1 MILRLFLSLFLIL
14 NFLKAEVFFDYTY
27 KFTLSKDEKA
37 SVKIKEIDY
46 PDEIYYFDFSWTL
59 FDQTNIIVHSKYK
72 KYPRQFVMSLRRNL
86 NWVDQTLVPDYKN
99 PHIDRARLI
108 LEFSD
113 FKKGEAIF
121 TVYIED
127 RDKRLE
133 VEFLDP
139 RKASLNQN

>member
-1 MILRLFLSLFLIL
+1 MF

-127 RDKRLE
+127 KDKKLE

-139 RKASLNQN
+139 RKATLNQN

>member
-1 MILRLFLSLFLIL
+1 ML

-27 KFTLSKDEKA
+27 KFTLNKDEKA

-59 FDQTNIIVHSKYK
+59 FDQTNIIVHSRYK

-121 TVYIED
+121 TIYIED

-133 VEFLDP
+133 IEFLDP
-139 RKASLNQN
+139 RKANLNQN

>member
-1 MILRLFLSLFLIL
+1 MRLFLSLFLIL

-72 KYPRQFVMSLRRNL
+72 KYPKQFVMSLRRNL
-86 NWVDQTLVPDYKN
+86 NWIDQTLVPDYKN

>member
-1 MILRLFLSLFLIL
+1 MLRLLLSLFLVF

-127 RDKRLE
+127 KDKKLE

-139 RKASLNQN
+139 RKATLNQN

>member
-1 MILRLFLSLFLIL
+1 MLRLFLSLFLIL

-27 KFTLSKDEKA
+27 KFTLSKNEKA

-59 FDQTNIIVHSKYK
+59 FDQTNIIVHSRYK

-127 RDKRLE
+127 KDKRLE

>member
-1 MILRLFLSLFLIL
+1 MRLFLSLFLIL

-59 FDQTNIIVHSKYK
+59 FDQTNIIVHSRYK

-121 TVYIED
+121 TIYIED

-139 RKASLNQN
+139 RKVTLNQN

>member
-1 MILRLFLSLFLIL
+1 MRLFLSLFLMF

-127 RDKRLE
+127 RNKKLE

-139 RKASLNQN
+139 RKATLNQN

>member
-1 MILRLFLSLFLIL
+1 MLRLFLSLFLIL

-86 NWVDQTLVPDYKN
+86 NWIDQTLVPDYKN

-127 RDKRLE
+127 KDKRLE

>member
-1 MILRLFLSLFLIL
+1 MF

-46 PDEIYYFDFSWTL
+46 PDETYYFDFSWTL
-59 FDQTNIIVHSKYK
+59 FDQTNIIVHSRYK

-121 TVYIED
+121 TIYIED

-139 RKASLNQN
+139 RKVTLNQN

>member
-1 MILRLFLSLFLIL
+1 MLRLFLSLFLIL

-127 RDKRLE
+127 KDKRLE

>member
-1 MILRLFLSLFLIL
+1 MRLLLSLFLMF
-14 NFLKAEVFFDYTY
+14 NFLNAEVFFDYTY

-127 RDKRLE
+127 RDKKLE

-139 RKASLNQN
+139 RKATLNQN

>member
-1 MILRLFLSLFLIL
+1 MLRLFLSLFLIL

-59 FDQTNIIVHSKYK
+59 FDQTNIIVHSRYK

-127 RDKRLE
+127 RVKRLE

>member
-1 MILRLFLSLFLIL
+1 MRLFLSLFLML

-27 KFTLSKDEKA
+27 KFTLNKDEKA

-59 FDQTNIIVHSKYK
+59 FDQTNIIVHSRYK

-121 TVYIED
+121 TIYIED

-133 VEFLDP
+133 IEFLDP
-139 RKASLNQN
+139 RKANLNQN

>member
-1 MILRLFLSLFLIL
+1 MLRLFLSLFLIL

-27 KFTLSKDEKA
+27 KFTLNKDEKA

-127 RDKRLE
+127 KDKRLE

>member
-27 KFTLSKDEKA
+27 KFTLSKDEKV

-127 RDKRLE
+127 KDKRLE

>member
-1 MILRLFLSLFLIL
+1 MRLFLSLFLIL

-27 KFTLSKDEKA
+27 KFTLNKDEKA

-127 RDKRLE
+127 KDKRLE

>member
-1 MILRLFLSLFLIL
+1 MILRLFLSLFLML

-27 KFTLSKDEKA
+27 KFTLNKDEKA

-59 FDQTNIIVHSKYK
+59 FDQTNIIVHSRYK

-121 TVYIED
+121 TIYIED

-133 VEFLDP
+133 IEFLDP
-139 RKASLNQN
+139 RKANLNQN

>member
-1 MILRLFLSLFLIL
+1 MF
-14 NFLKAEVFFDYTY
+14 NFLKAEVFFDYTH

-46 PDEIYYFDFSWTL
+46 PDETYYFDFSWTL
-59 FDQTNIIVHSKYK
+59 FDQTNIIVHSRYK

-121 TVYIED
+121 TIYIED

-139 RKASLNQN
+139 RKVTLNQN

>member
-127 RDKRLE
+127 KDKRLE

>member
-86 NWVDQTLVPDYKN
+86 NWVDQTLIPDYKN

-127 RDKRLE
+127 KDKRLE